1 MNSDCEFSEWSEW
14 GSCSVTC
21 EDGKQ
26 ARNRR
31 VAKVASKAIDT
42 INCTGELT
50 QSRIC
55 KNIPCN
61 GTIFLLLWFIF
72 CVCGIVL
79 WGVIISLFHLV
90 KHNYIVNV
98 WLLRKTLGLYG

>member
-1 MNSDCEFSEWSEW
+1 MFGFLSVDDPVNENCEFTEWSEW

-21 EDGKQ
+21 EDGTQ

-55 KNIPCN
+55 KNLPC
-61 GTIFLLLWFIF
+61 GGKIFSFLWLKIIF
-72 CVCGIVL
+72 SVG
-79 WGVIISLFHLV
+79 
-90 KHNYIVNV
+90 YT
-98 WLLRKTLGLYG
+98 LRKG